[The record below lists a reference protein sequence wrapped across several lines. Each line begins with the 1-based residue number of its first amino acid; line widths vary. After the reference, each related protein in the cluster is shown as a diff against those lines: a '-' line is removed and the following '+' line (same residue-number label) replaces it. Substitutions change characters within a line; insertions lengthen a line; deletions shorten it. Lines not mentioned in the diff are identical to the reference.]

1 MATAP
6 SSRSTAKPVAVGFA
20 SGVLVAL
27 PAIFAAIMSAGAGH
41 GDYVAA
47 RWLFPLPCLLTLLVN
62 GSFGTFSIGV
72 GLLQFPIYGAVLGW
86 SRARRNY
93 LPAVGVALAHVIA
106 ALFCFAG
113 TLPNFS

>member
-1 MATAP
+1 MATATT
-6 SSRSTAKPVAVGFA
+6 SRSTAKSIAIGFA

-47 RWLFPLPCLLTLLVN
+47 RWLFPVPCLLTLLEDD
-62 GSFGTFSIGV
+62 SFGTFSIGL

-86 SRARRNY
+86 SGERKNY
-93 LPAVGVALAHVIA
+93 LPAVGMALAHIVA